1 MTFALLALPV
11 GFVLLFGVWRL
22 AEALGLP
29 GSIVWFAKRS
39 AEKQEERL
47 LGTPTADL
55 VSEAR
60 ETIRTWGFQA
70 LQPSELFLREDD
82 WSDEEL
88 MHALN
93 ELYAAIIEDDDR
105 HGRAGRDSRH
115 FDFHDSGLAW
125 ILAALEKR
133 TGSRATTRR

>member
-1 MTFALLALPV
+1 VTFALLALPT

-39 AEKQEERL
+39 AKKEEERR

-55 VSEAR
+55 VREAR
-60 ETIRTWGFQA
+60 ETIRTWGFRE
-70 LQPSELFLREDD
+70 LPPTELFLREDD

-88 MHALN
+88 IVALN
-93 ELYAAIIEDDDR
+93 ELYGAIIEDDDR

-125 ILAALEKR
+125 ILAAVEKR
-133 TGSRATTRR
+133 TGSRNGAA